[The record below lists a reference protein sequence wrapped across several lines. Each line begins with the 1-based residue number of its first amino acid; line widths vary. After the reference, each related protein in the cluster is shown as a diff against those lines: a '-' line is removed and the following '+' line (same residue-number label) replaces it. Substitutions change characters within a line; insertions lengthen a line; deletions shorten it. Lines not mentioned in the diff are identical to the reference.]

1 MVNFAPLLFASR
13 RVSFF
18 CLTRVRES
26 YVGQVSA
33 VIQRPWRQKKRK
45 KALPHIKDCG
55 FPQLLNKMGGCG
67 LALTSHKTGLVAELR
82 QSSPS
87 PNFICALRLSIRALV
102 YYVNFEKLRSHV
114 HVQFCPMPL

>member
-33 VIQRPWRQKKRK
+33 VTQRPWRQKKRK
-45 KALPHIKDCG
+45 KALPHIKNCG

-67 LALTSHKTGLVAELR
+67 LALTSHKTGLVAELK
-82 QSSPS
+82 QFSPS
-87 PNFICALRLSIRALV
+87 SHYVCALRLADRGLV
-102 YYVNFEKLRSHV
+102 NHAKFELLKSHA